1 MFPGGK
7 SFFFHL
13 SALLLLKLS
22 RSSWSALASAE
33 ELIRLYRR
41 VISKKA
47 CAGLDTRWEIIDVH
61 IYTGN
66 SSGPRTVPWPRP
78 GETTAAEDAD
88 NSLRSTIYVVIIL
101 LP

>member
-13 SALLLLKLS
+13 PVLLLLKLS
-22 RSSWSALASAE
+22 SSSWCALASAE
-33 ELIRLYRR
+33 KLIHLYRR
-41 VISKKA
+41 AISKEA
-47 CAGLDTRWEIIDVH
+47 CAGLDTRWEIID
-61 IYTGN
+61 IYTRN
-66 SSGPRTVPWPRP
+66 SSGPRAVPWARP
-78 GETTAAEDAD
+78 DVNSAAEDAD